1 MYILEINAHT
11 WDWVCRDLLAP
22 RIKKRLGEELPMVE
36 VKENYTEEQTI
47 PVFRGLHDGAIMFE
61 IKWLCTSI
69 DIVEHFK
76 SRIK

>member
-1 MYILEINAHT
+1 MYSLNIILYT
-11 WDWVCRDLLAP
+11 GDSVCNDLLIP

-36 VKENYTEEQTI
+36 VNVEYTEEQTI

-61 IKWLCTSI
+61 IKWLCTSV